1 VALSAPAKVASFVAS
16 YVPRESKHKSTDDS
30 DKLPFLNHSSDESV
44 ASGKESARSRR
55 QAPATTHAHFAP
67 SIDPLSPIFPSSPVR
82 GSANAHT
89 TGQPP
94 EFSLGIP
101 EPFRFDSDFAPNRSL
116 TVPYEIREQP
126 TPNEMIAEFGM
137 VSEQHAQFLTEQQEA
152 EAERSMEH
160 RYYGENSYG
169 SDPWF
174 PVATTHAATSA
185 AAAADY
191 DDAYGNSAAVE
202 VGDMSTS
209 YQHIELSAPDENG
222 GAATYTTPLASNP
235 SLLPVANATRDAS
248 RIDEHI
254 TFLPGPDP
262 SPRFVHAYETYK
274 CIIRLVRKTRATP
287 DTTHIREWLAT
298 HMYGILE
305 NDWEY
310 ALEKQIRMYFHLL
323 MYAGQC
329 AAKNKLTYTYNTLP
343 MTVERMTRPH
353 EVEVES
359 TKTWVTS
366 LLYGRTHLV
375 DGLVG
380 VFQRPSEYIQC
391 NQNQEKTTLCNY
403 PAFVF
408 SRKEVQD
415 MPFENNTQV
424 DACKEIQVELKT
436 HYENELVFI
445 GIPFAPGVMFNHYR
459 APHGYD
465 TPSPNFPP
473 PAALVENAGI
483 VYDPSMTSA
492 CKLPSQADINQAT
505 KASASLKHNK
515 AQPVDLWVGFYDSA
529 VFMERKIPPP
539 PPPPPSKKK
548 SRGATASIPPG
559 PAIERVVAYG
569 NTEHDFWHGT
579 ELLMQACHVCFHE
592 EQAVENQLLKCT
604 HPRCT
609 RYYHQQCIS
618 YKNKNRGLVFASMRD
633 RMRWTCPLHLSNVR
647 SDANY
652 WANIVDPIP
661 LSARPNIDPMHP
673 REQNVCN
680 VGWIDAKLH
689 MTLSQTETLARFMN
703 VTSLAHAAEAAN
715 QYLFWA
721 LSSGSAAGHLGGGGA
736 SPAAQLR
743 NSPRTQLGLCLR
755 AKKRIASGTCID
767 LGTSTEERDATY
779 AAKRVNIGEA
789 CSPQQ
794 FGMHVFRYLHVSAA
808 SLGETDHNAECIA
821 WQPALT
827 CDNGKG
833 IYDTNPSSRLSLSK
847 GGPMYQFFVP
857 CVIRTTK
864 PIAVGE
870 SLRIGWNLGTFHT
883 HADSAAA
890 SSSSAAAVAAA
901 AAAAATTSSAP
912 SVRMLLVPYYMQTGK
927 IRYNASLE
935 TALVRFFASVCH
947 AETTRSL
954 PHRYF
959 CNVIDMADA
968 LRSWT
973 FLFDAVF
980 SPNLFAASLAEITER
995 LIQFCETGPLSLSA
1009 LRTPTG
1015 LEDDDQFAQPFHP
1028 HRRL

>member
-1 VALSAPAKVASFVAS
+1 
-16 YVPRESKHKSTDDS
+16 
-30 DKLPFLNHSSDESV
+30 
-44 ASGKESARSRR
+44 
-55 QAPATTHAHFAP
+55 
-67 SIDPLSPIFPSSPVR
+67 
-82 GSANAHT
+82 
-89 TGQPP
+89 
-94 EFSLGIP
+94 
-101 EPFRFDSDFAPNRSL
+101 
-116 TVPYEIREQP
+116 
-126 TPNEMIAEFGM
+126 
-137 VSEQHAQFLTEQQEA
+137 
-152 EAERSMEH
+152 
-160 RYYGENSYG
+160 
-169 SDPWF
+169 
-174 PVATTHAATSA
+174 
-185 AAAADY
+185 
-191 DDAYGNSAAVE
+191 
-202 VGDMSTS
+202 
-209 YQHIELSAPDENG
+209 
-222 GAATYTTPLASNP
+222 
-235 SLLPVANATRDAS
+235 
-248 RIDEHI
+248 
-254 TFLPGPDP
+254 
-262 SPRFVHAYETYK
+262 
-274 CIIRLVRKTRATP
+274 
-287 DTTHIREWLAT
+287 
-298 HMYGILE
+298 
-305 NDWEY
+305 
-310 ALEKQIRMYFHLL
+310 MYFHLL

-329 AAKNKLTYTYNTLP
+329 AAKKKLTYTYKMLP
-343 MTVERMTRPH
+343 MTVERMTQPNK
-353 EVEVES
+353 VEVES
-359 TKTWVTS
+359 TKTWVAS

-408 SRKEVQD
+408 ARQEVQD

-424 DACKEIQVELKT
+424 DACKEIQAELKT

-465 TPSPNFPP
+465 TPAPNSPPV
-473 PAALVENAGI
+473 ALVENAGI
-483 VYDPSMTSA
+483 VYDPSMPSA
-492 CKLPSQADINQAT
+492 CKLPSQADITQAT

-515 AQPVDLWVGFYDSA
+515 AQPVDLRLGFYDSA
-529 VFMERKIPPP
+529 VFMERKVPPP
-539 PPPPPSKKK
+539 PPPQSKKKK
-548 SRGATASIPPG
+548 SRGETASIPPG
-559 PAIERVVAYG
+559 PAVERVVAYG

-579 ELLMQACHVCFHE
+579 ELMMQACHVCFHE

-618 YKNKNRGLVFASMRD
+618 YKNKIHGLLFASMRD

-661 LSARPNIDPMHP
+661 LLARPDIAPMHP

-680 VGWIDAKLH
+680 ARWIDAKLH

-703 VTSLAHAAEAAN
+703 VSSLVHAAEAAN

-721 LSSGSAAGHLGGGGA
+721 LSSGSASGA
-736 SPAAQLR
+736 PR
-743 NSPRTQLGLCLR
+743 RGSPRTQLGLCLR
-755 AKKRIASGTCID
+755 TKQQIASGTSID
-767 LGTSTEERDATY
+767 LGTSTEKRDATR

-794 FGMHVFRYLHVSAA
+794 FGMHVFQYLHLSA
-808 SLGETDHNAECIA
+808 SLDETDHNAECIA

-870 SLRIGWNLGTFHT
+870 SLRIGWNRGTFHG

-890 SSSSAAAVAAA
+890 SSSSAAA
-901 AAAAATTSSAP
+901 AAATSSAAP
-912 SVRMLLVPYYMQTGK
+912 ARTLLVPYYMQTGK
-927 IRYNASLE
+927 IQYNAALE

-947 AETTRSL
+947 VETKRSL

-980 SPNLFAASLAEITER
+980 SPDLFVTSLAEITKR
-995 LIQFCETGPLSLSA
+995 LIQFCETEPLSLSA
-1009 LRTPTG
+1009 LHTPTG
-1015 LEDDDQFAQPFHP
+1015 LEEDDQCAQPFHP